1 MPRCFDAQIPKCFDV
16 RCPDA
21 QMPDLA
27 SCYITLIVTY
37 VNKDNWATFD
47 NNDAFKTLENN

>member
-1 MPRCFDAQIPKCFDV
+1 MPKCFDA